1 MPKKT
6 ICLTLILFLLS
17 SVTVFAANFFHPA
30 EFTGTEA
37 DKKQVL
43 AFIEQDVKERYSK
56 IGMGDPSTLRMMEKN
71 ELDAFK
77 QLTKVTNRELLDN
90 VIKQYCNIGM
100 CNYDT
105 ILMMF
110 NEQNKAANEKLS
122 W

>member
-1 MPKKT
+1 MPQRT
-6 ICLTLILFLLS
+6 ICLALILFLLS
-17 SVTVFAANFFHPA
+17 SINVFAANFVHPA
-30 EFTGTEA
+30 EFTGTKAE
-37 DKKQVL
+37 KEQVL
-43 AFIEQDVKERYSK
+43 AFIEQDVKERYTK

-71 ELDAFK
+71 ELEAFK
-77 QLTKVTNRELLDN
+77 QLTKVTNRALLDS

-110 NEQNKAANEKLS
+110 NEQNKASNEKLS